1 MDSSF
6 NGETRQV
13 LRASSFF
20 AFRQGPSGVRC
31 SKSFCNRMREPAM
44 PESVNLLML
53 EFLAWID
60 CRPRAYAETMEAWR
74 STCPRHPVWDDA
86 LVEGLI
92 RIESA
97 ETMECST
104 VSLTP
109 PGKALLDEK
118 S

>member
-1 MDSSF
+1 
-6 NGETRQV
+6 
-13 LRASSFF
+13 
-20 AFRQGPSGVRC
+20 
-31 SKSFCNRMREPAM
+31 M
-44 PESVNLLML
+44 PESVSLLTL

-60 CRPRAYAETMEAWR
+60 RRPRTYAEAMEAWA

-97 ETMECST
+97 ETMDRSL
-104 VSLTP
+104 VILTP
-109 PGKALLDEK
+109 RGKALIGN